1 MSAENILDKAQL
13 GYATNAE
20 LIAEL
25 AARYEFGEW
34 DPGYSTMGGVS
45 GVARA
50 GPCRCGMSEVTE
62 DAEVT
67 VDVMK
72 HTRQACFT
80 VDRHGHP
87 T

>member
-34 DPGYSTMGGVS
+34 DPGYSTMGGV
-45 GVARA
+45 GRQVTVK
-50 GPCRCGMSEVTE
+50 CRCGMSEVTE